1 MNPTAASQIA
11 FDNTLV
17 PPEARLKIG
26 NIETLPELFV
36 DHMHQPWRTFA
47 VVFNRCISEKTT
59 RLDKLSLTQRTYQV
73 AGKAKKDVTS
83 TKMTATKPKPT
94 KKKAPIKA
102 NRGKAIPDEQ
112 QHKISGTDERTGA
125 KPGVFD
131 VPKYDFKSNKESW
144 VIVEKKMMMIMMVD
158 HERTKSDKDEN
169 SNLNQSNEEPKE
181 EEEEYVDKFI
191 DKEDDTS
198 NDKEDN
204 EEELDD
210 VEELYKDEEE
220 DAHVALTVVH
230 DTQKTEA
237 DNEIASLMDTTV
249 HHEEPSSRN
258 LLFIPHQ
265 EEALADRREY
275 IDLIDT
281 SVRAV
286 IKKEVNSQLPHIRP
300 QAVLEFAT
308 FVIERNITESLEV
321 VVLAK
326 SSSQPKFNYKV
337 AASLSEFELTKIH
350 IDKMK
355 EHKSYLRANYKKEL
369 YDALVKS
376 YNTEKDLF
384 DTYGDVFTLKRSR
397 DDKDKDQDPSAR
409 VDRGTKRRKSSKD
422 VESSRDLKSKDSK
435 STSYSKDTSCSQHK
449 SSRKS
454 SHAEESKSY
463 SCLTELEY
471 HFEECFKAKTKQLD
485 WDNPEGKQYP
495 FDLRKPLLLILNHRG
510 HHVIPFDYFV
520 NNDLEY
526 LKVTSLKIMKRYDY
540 GHLDEIEVRREDQ
553 QLYKYK
559 EGDIP

>member
-59 RLDKLSLTQRTYQV
+59 RLDKLRTMNPTAASQIALDNTMV
-73 AGKAKKDVTS
+73 PPKARLKIGNIETLPELFVDHMHQPWRTFAVVFNRCISEKTTRLDKLRINLHTSRDDNLLVSPKEPTKQPGKAKKDVTS

-102 NRGKAIPDEQ
+102 NRGKGLSVLYLKLLSSRRVLGD
-112 QHKISGTDERTGA
+112 SGEEDDDDNDGNDN
-125 KPGVFD
+125 GDDSDGNDDD
-131 VPKYDFKSNKESW
+131 VS
-144 VIVEKKMMMIMMVD
+144 D
-158 HERTKSDKDEN
+158 HERTKSDKDKN

-181 EEEEYVDKFI
+181 KEEEYVDKFI

-210 VEELYKDEEE
+210 VEELYKDVNMKLKTKDVEIT
-220 DAHVALTVVH
+220 DA
-230 DTQKTEA
+230 DQGGA
-237 DNEIASLMDTTV
+237 DQHNVSQSQGL
-249 HHEEPSSRN
+249 SRKKKMLIFNDRVTN
-258 LLFIPHQ
+258 LERDLSKMKQVDQ
-265 EEALADRREY
+265 EEALTDRREY

-308 FVIERNITESLEV
+308 FMIEQNITESLEV

-326 SSSQPKFNYKV
+326 SSSQPKFNYEV
-337 AASLSEFELTKIH
+337 AASLSEFELTQIH

-369 YDALVKS
+369 YNALVKS

-384 DTYGDVFTLKRSR
+384 DTYEF
-397 DDKDKDQDPSAR
+397 
-409 VDRGTKRRKSSKD
+409 
-422 VESSRDLKSKDSK
+422 
-435 STSYSKDTSCSQHK
+435 DT
-449 SSRKS
+449 
-454 SHAEESKSY
+454 
-463 SCLTELEY
+463 
-471 HFEECFKAKTKQLD
+471 
-485 WDNPEGKQYP
+485 
-495 FDLRKPLLLILNHRG
+495 
-510 HHVIPFDYFV
+510 V
-520 NNDLEY
+520 NNDEQPDKEAAS
-526 LKVTSLKIMKRYDY
+526 KVDWFKKPEQPPTHDPDWNKR
-540 GHLDEIEVRREDQ
+540 
-553 QLYKYK
+553 
-559 EGDIP
+559 